1 MLKVKKILSG
11 NSLILIVI
19 ILFIFCS
26 VYNKAFLTAF
36 NISGMLTETSFMTL
50 LAIGMTFVIL
60 TGGIDL
66 SVGALAGLSSV
77 ILALVMKNCYTGNDL
92 TTIILAVV
100 LAVCTCTSLGF
111 VSGVLIT
118 KLKLSPLLVTLGMTW
133 IATGIGES
141 LLKGQPIGLAVT
153 AFKAN
158 LGIKILSWVP
168 ITFII
173 MMTLLIVMIILLKK
187 YRWGREFYAVGS
199 NKYAAYISGTKTDSV
214 IRRAYMLSG
223 LFASLA
229 GILLAGY
236 IGSGYPAAAKN
247 YELYTIAAVVMGDI
261 SLTGGEGKLYLVFF
275 GVLLLRILNKLVV
288 FTGLSSI
295 SGFIEGIIIGS
306 LLIIVLLINSIKKE
320 DAKNG

>member
-1 MLKVKKILSG
+1 MLKVKRFITG
-11 NSLILIVI
+11 NSLILIVAV
-19 ILFIFCS
+19 LFIFCTA
-26 VYNKAFLTAF
+26 YNKAFLTAF
-36 NISGMLTETSFMTL
+36 NISGMLTETAFMTL

-77 ILALVMKNCYTGNDL
+77 ILAMVMKYWHTGNDL
-92 TTIILAVV
+92 TTILLAVV
-100 LAVCTCTSLGF
+100 LAIGVCTGLGF
-111 VSGVLIT
+111 ISGVLIT

-133 IATGIGES
+133 IAIGIGES
-141 LLKGQPIGLAVT
+141 MLMGQPIGLAVT
-153 AFKAN
+153 AFKAK
-158 LGIKILSWVP
+158 LGIKIASWVP
-168 ITFII
+168 LTF
-173 MMTLLIVMIILLKK
+173 LLVMVMLVILSYVLKK

-199 NKYAAYISGTKTDSV
+199 NKYAAYISGTKTNSV

-223 LFASLA
+223 LFAALA
-229 GILLAGY
+229 GILIASY

-261 SLTGGEGKLYLVFF
+261 SLTGGEGKLYLAFF

-288 FTGLSSI
+288 FTGLSSV

-320 DAKNG
+320 DANK